1 MKLQI
6 KNNNITLSEEI
17 KEEIDQ
23 SRDSLNEDATETFGN
38 LVGASGVKGI
48 FKATKDVVKFIK
60 DTTLTIYKVF
70 GSLVKN
76 IWSKNGSMEDFAKR
90 VKDIEKHFVEETNR
104 AMQGLDNTTRQM
116 IQEAGL
122 DEKNID
128 TILAAGLPI
137 VSIVNAIQS
146 KPYSSK
152 ITDNPTYVEGKKA
165 LDVILTNIV
174 NIYVGEEI
182 PKEKIT
188 FKADV
193 ANVIK
198 AEITKIMGEKFAA
211 WIESIDDNSK
221 LSSSDKTIIDSI
233 ANKSRIENLK
243 TLKGDNKKAE
253 EIGNIIKNAYIS
265 ATGVKESKF
274 LLRISNNKINQEVLL
289 EKRAELPKA
298 LAVTSLDKLLK
309 AVAFSLVFRENII
322 KSVFNNLSKL
332 SLNLYNTIYSDLS
345 TFAQFILV
353 YKSLKEVV
361 KARKDS
367 VDQFEEDD
375 FKKTLESKME
385 SIKSFLHSNA
395 ISAIKNYP
403 EINFEQDNKK
413 LNFVLFC
420 QTVVK
425 IYKDQFETPGIDKV
439 AGKYY
444 NQLGKYI
451 MSIIKSKDIS
461 DEKMNEKDSAKN
473 IDNNVIKLY
482 NYLDE
487 EKDSLNAKKD
497 IEEIKS
503 VIDSIEQNLEQ
514 DKSETEGTSEQ
525 TPSDSS
531 SSGESTSSS
540 ST

>member
-6 KNNNITLSEEI
+6 KNNNIALSEEI

-23 SRDSLNEDATETFGN
+23 NKNDLNEDATETFSNIANATGIK
-38 LVGASGVKGI
+38 GV
-48 FKATKDVVKFIK
+48 FKATKDVVKFIE

-152 ITDNPTYVEGKKA
+152 ITDNSTYVEGKKA
-165 LDVILTNIV
+165 LDVILANIV
-174 NIYVGEEI
+174 NIYVGEER
-182 PKEKIT
+182 PKEKIIY
-188 FKADV
+188 KADV

-198 AEITKIMGEKFAA
+198 AEITEIMGEKFAA
-211 WIESIDDNSK
+211 WIESINDNSK

-243 TLKGDNKKAE
+243 TVEGGNKKAE

-289 EKRAELPKA
+289 EKRAELDKA
-298 LAVTSLDKLLK
+298 QAVTSLDKLLK
-309 AVAFSLVFRENII
+309 AVAFSLVFRVNII
-322 KSVFNNLSKL
+322 KSVFSNLDKL

-361 KARKDS
+361 EARKDS

-375 FKKTLESKME
+375 FKKTLESKMDK
-385 SIKSFLHSNA
+385 IKSFLHSNA

-403 EINFEQDNKK
+403 KINFEQDNKE
-413 LNFVLFC
+413 LNFMLFC
-420 QTVVK
+420 QNVMK
-425 IYKDQFETPGIDKV
+425 MYKEQFEKPGIDKV
-439 AGKYY
+439 TGKYY
-444 NQLGKYI
+444 EQLGKYI
-451 MSIIKSKDIS
+451 MSIIKAKGVSSEEIK
-461 DEKMNEKDSAKN
+461 EKDSVKN

-482 NYLDE
+482 NYLNE
-487 EKDSLNAKKD
+487 EKDSLNPEKD
-497 IEEIKS
+497 IEEISK
-503 VIDSIEQNLEQ
+503 VINSIQLTQE
-514 DKSETEGTSEQ
+514 ETKDTPEQ
-525 TPSDSS
+525 TSSDSS
-531 SSGESTSSS
+531 SSAEDTSSTS
-540 ST
+540 TQQ